1 MDWGVSPERISSF
14 WRVGSRTRKDV
25 QADRQFDH
33 SSVCQLAEL
42 GAVRFVFLL
51 IERHWRRTAR
61 QHLWKS
67 CSNPEACRQFTK
79 TAKATGLEN
88 VGPERTRVRPSGR
101 GPVNSPTRITPE
113 NNGKTGRSRIGRTL
127 SQEQMAERVG
137 FEPTEPLQA
146 QRFSRPPRSTT
157 PAPLRALGW

>member
-1 MDWGVSPERISSF
+1 MDWGVSLERISFF
-14 WRVGSRTRKDV
+14 WRVGSHTREDV

-42 GAVRFVFLL
+42 GAVRFVFLF

-79 TAKATGLEN
+79 SAQATGLEN
-88 VGPERTRVRPSGR
+88 IGPERKLSDHLGNV
-101 GPVNSPTRITPE
+101 PVNSPTRITLE
-113 NNGKTGRSRIGRTL
+113 NNGKIRRKPDRENSFTRASGGGSATAIQP
-127 SQEQMAERVG
+127 SVG
-137 FEPTEPLQA
+137 LEPITSFLV
-146 QRFSRPPRSTT
+146 R
-157 PAPLRALGW
+157 